1 MVDVYGRYIMTYRS
15 TYLINE
21 LGEHDLST
29 ITACWFGTFF
39 IFSYIGNNNPIWLSH
54 FSEGLKPPTRLTSSW
69 NIYHKPNRIQPL
81 FSNRRAFRFTASSRF
96 VFFGATL
103 QGKSSKKNLEL
114 GDHRILENSWI
125 LFMENSWD
133 DGWCSACSRLR
144 WLRWEISRFLK
155 SWGIPSW
162 WIHKH
167 HGFII

>member
-15 TYLINE
+15 TYQMNE

-29 ITACWFGTFF
+29 ITAWWFGTFF
-39 IFSYIGNNNPIWLSH
+39 IFPYIGNNNPIWLSY

-81 FSNRRAFRFTASSRF
+81 FSSACVSVHASSRGIF
-96 VFFGATL
+96 RRHLTT
-103 QGKSSKKNLEL
+103 GKSSKKNLEKL

-133 DGWCSACSRLR
+133 VDSGDSGGFRGFWS
-144 WLRWEISRFLK
+144 
-155 SWGIPSW
+155 
-162 WIHKH
+162 
-167 HGFII
+167 HGSQVDEVINIMVS